1 MDEPQVVVVTGASA
15 GIGRETALQFAKRGA
30 KIGLLARGESGLDGA
45 KREVES
51 LGGTALTLSVDVSDF
66 AQVDEAAS
74 IIEKEFGPIDIWVNV
89 AFASVFASFMDI
101 EAQEYRR
108 VTEVTYLG
116 FVNGTRAALQRM
128 IPRDRG
134 TVVQVGS
141 ALGARS
147 IPLQSA
153 YCGAKHAVNGFTSSI
168 RTELMHDNSNVHITV
183 VQMPAV
189 NTPQFSWV
197 LSRLPN
203 HPQPVPP
210 IYQPEIAANAV
221 LYAADNPKRKQYYVG
236 MSTVLSLT
244 ANKCFASVLDSY
256 LARTGYASQQTNDRV
271 EPSRPNN
278 LWQPV
283 DKANER
289 DFGAHGIFDDRSHS
303 RAPQLLVS
311 QHPRLTVSLALAAT
325 AAVRL
330 LLRKFRSV

>member
-1 MDEPQVVVVTGASA
+1 MDESQVVVVTGASA

-30 KIGLLARGESGLDGA
+30 KIGLLARGKSGLDGA
-45 KREVES
+45 KRDVEN
-51 LGGTALTLSVDVSDF
+51 LGGTALTISVDVSDYV
-66 AQVDEAAS
+66 QVDEAAS

-89 AFASVFASFMDI
+89 AFTSVFASFMDI
-101 EAQEYRR
+101 EAQEYQR

-116 FVNGTRAALQRM
+116 FVNGTRAALRRM
-128 IPRDRG
+128 IPRDHG

-168 RTELMHDNSNVHITV
+168 RTELMHDKSNVHITV

-210 IYQPEIAANAV
+210 IYQPEVAANAV
-221 LYAADNPKRKQYYVG
+221 LYAADHPKRKQYYVG
-236 MSTVLSLT
+236 MPTVLSIT
-244 ANKCFASVLDSY
+244 ANKFFASILDSY
-256 LARTGYASQQTNDRV
+256 LARTGYSSQQTKSKVAPN
-271 EPSRPNN
+271 RPNN

-283 DKANER
+283 DKAGER
-289 DFGAHGIFDDRSHS
+289 DFGAHGIFDDQSHS
-303 RAPQLLVS
+303 RSPQLLVS
-311 QHPRLTVSLALAAT
+311 QHPRLTAALTLMASAT
-325 AAVRL
+325 VRL
-330 LLRKFRSV
+330 LLRKLRSV